1 MNGADS
7 LQSFPCEYT
16 FKIFGHHSD
25 TFVARVRAILA
36 ATFGPLDAAAV
47 TERASAGG
55 RYLSVTIVLR
65 VERREQLERAYADLK
80 AEPAVLL
87 YI

>member
-1 MNGADS
+1 MSAADT
-7 LQSFPCEYT
+7 LQTFPCEYT
-16 FKIFGHHSD
+16 FKIFGHQSE
-25 TFVARVRAILA
+25 TFVARVRAILGD
-36 ATFGPLDAAAV
+36 TFGPLDAAAV
-47 TERASAGG
+47 SERASAGG

-65 VERREQLERAYADLK
+65 VERREQLERAYADLQ